1 METLTISTDRLKK
14 GKRSGVN
21 QRAEDESDCMLRVLQ
36 YLFLILSKFKSL
48 LSSLRT
54 QRYIYSIINLP
65 KKMTN
70 STNFNSE
77 KVTEHIVKWLLDYAT
92 NAKVKGFVIGISGGI
107 DSALTSTLCAMTGLP
122 TLCVEMPIHQAESHV
137 NRANEHIDQ
146 LKKHF
151 PNVAND
157 RADLTPIFEIFKNQV
172 PTSENEV
179 ALNLTL
185 ANTRARIRMT
195 TLYYYAGLHGYL
207 VAGTGNKVEDFGV
220 GFYTKY
226 GDGGVDLS
234 PIADLLKTE
243 VYTIAKYLGIN
254 KDIID
259 AAPTDGL
266 WGDDRT
272 DEDQIGASYP
282 ELEWAM
288 KMDSEGKKADDFQG
302 REQEVFIIYKRYNN
316 ANKHKM
322 LPIPICEIPNE
333 FT

>member
-1 METLTISTDRLKK
+1 MQT
-14 GKRSGVN
+14 
-21 QRAEDESDCMLRVLQ
+21 
-36 YLFLILSKFKSL
+36 
-48 LSSLRT
+48 
-54 QRYIYSIINLP
+54 
-65 KKMTN
+65 
-70 STNFNSE
+70 E
-77 KVTEHIVKWLLDYAT
+77 KVVDYIVNWLKDYAVK
-92 NAKVKGFVIGISGGI
+92 AGMKGFVIGVSGGI
-107 DSALTSTLCAMTGLP
+107 DSAVTSALCAKTGLHL
-122 TLCVEMPIHQAESHV
+122 LCLEMPIHQAPSQV
-137 NRANEHIDQ
+137 NRALKHIDW
-146 LKKHF
+146 LKSKF
-151 PNVAND
+151 D
-157 RADLTPIFEIFKNQV
+157 RVYMTQVNLTPVFDSLIASL
-172 PTSENEV
+172 PPV
-179 ALNLTL
+179 AKEEDRFMSL
-185 ANTRARIRMT
+185 ANTRARLRMT
-195 TLYYYAGLHGYL
+195 TLYYFAAINKYL

-243 VYTIAKYLGIN
+243 IYTIANYLGIN

-302 REQEVFIIYKRYNN
+302 REQEVFQIYKRYNS

-322 LPIPICEIPNE
+322 LPIPICKIPNE
-333 FT
+333 LE